1 MRIVVAHNF
10 YQLPGGED
18 QVFSAEVDLL
28 RRFGHEVE
36 TFVVHN
42 DAVNTMSRMKSLS
55 ATIWNRQS
63 YAALKHLVRRTR
75 AQIVHF
81 HNAFPLISPAGYKA
95 ARDEGAAVV
104 QTLHNFRLIS
114 PCAVLFRKGQ
124 VCEKCLGRTLAWPGV
139 IYGCYRQSRAA
150 TAAVTGMLAAHNLL
164 GTWQNAVDAYIAPT
178 PSARAKLIEGGLP
191 PDRIMVK
198 PNFVDPD
205 PGRGSGTG
213 GYAVFVGRLSHEK
226 GLPVLLDAWRAL
238 GSLISL
244 KIIGDGPLAPL
255 VQQAAA
261 QMPATIQWLGQRK
274 PEEVS
279 DLIGQATFLVL
290 PSQCYETFGRVAVE
304 AFAKGT
310 PVIASGHGAMA
321 DLVCDGR
328 TGVLFK
334 PGDAHE
340 LAGRIRDLL
349 LIPNALSAMRTA
361 ARREYESRY
370 TGSRNHEQLME
381 VYLRA
386 LQRRPGV
393 LTCDPKVP
401 GAQVS
406 VSTKA

>member
-1 MRIVVAHNF
+1 MRIIVAHNF

-28 RRFGHEVE
+28 RRFGHEVQ
-36 TFVVHN
+36 TFVLHN
-42 DAVNTMSRMKSLS
+42 DAVNAMSRMKSLA

-63 YAALKHLVRRTR
+63 YSVLKQLVRRSR

-81 HNAFPLISPAGYKA
+81 HNTFPLISPAGYKA

-124 VCEKCLGRTLAWPGV
+124 VCEKCLGRTFAWPGV
-139 IYGCYRQSRAA
+139 LYGCYRQSRPA
-150 TAAVTGMLAAHNLL
+150 TAAVAGMVAAHKLL
-164 GTWQNAVDAYIAPT
+164 GTWQNAVDVYIAPT
-178 PSARAKLIEGGLP
+178 PSARTKLIEGGLP
-191 PDRIMVK
+191 ADRIMVK

-205 PGRGSGTG
+205 PGPASGAG
-213 GYAVFVGRLSHEK
+213 GYAIFVGRLSHEK
-226 GLPVLLDAWRAL
+226 GLPVLLEAWRNL
-238 GSLISL
+238 GPFMPL

-255 VQQAAA
+255 VQEAAA
-261 QMPATIQWLGQRK
+261 QMPDTIQWLGQRK
-274 PEEVS
+274 HEEVS
-279 DLIGQATFLVL
+279 DLIGEATFLVL

-321 DLVCDGR
+321 DVACDGR
-328 TGVLFK
+328 TGMLFK
-334 PGDAHE
+334 PGDPHE

-349 LIPNALSAMRTA
+349 RDPNALSAMRAA

-370 TGSRNHEQLME
+370 TGRTNHEQLME
-381 VYLRA
+381 VYMRA
-386 LQRRPGV
+386 LQRRPGIWS
-393 LTCDPKVP
+393 CDPEDH